1 MGQTNSGLNI
11 CTELYSFYHRLSELS
26 FISDSI
32 AYHCDLGWASLECYK
47 DEDDKALWNA
57 MVENEE
63 NPYMRDLNKVSCI
76 TLLLYKYRAV
86 DTVSYKNRVYKFY
99 TNKYRKGNVEFVEH
113 LDITMILIRHKQMQQ
128 TMSKEGMDVMYHLD
142 VCIAILQPYF
152 TEEDMF
158 TLEKIA
164 IQDPYNAMI
173 QKEMLTSVVM
183 DRADMLFGRGMV
195 DRKGGA
201 KWGLKQSQTKKKS

>member
-1 MGQTNSGLNI
+1 MRQEKSGLNI
-11 CTELYSFYHRLSELS
+11 LTELYSFYHRLSELS

-47 DEDDKALWNA
+47 DEDDTALWEA
-57 MVENEE
+57 MVENESDS
-63 NPYMRDLNKVSCI
+63 YMRELNKVACI
-76 TLLLYKYRAV
+76 TLLLYKYRAI

-113 LDITMILIRHKQMQQ
+113 LDIMTILIRHKQMQQ
-128 TMSKEGMDVMYHLD
+128 MMSKEGMDVTYHLD

-152 TEEDMF
+152 TQEDMY

-164 IQDPYNAMI
+164 RQDPYNTMI

-183 DRADMLFGRGMV
+183 DRAGMLFGRGMV
-195 DRKGGA
+195 DKKGGA
-201 KWGLKQSQTKKKS
+201 KWSLQTKNQKKKS